1 MRLIYSLKHDEKLPL
16 SRILNDLNLSD
27 VSLIKHEI
35 ESKLFSFFKKYK
47 VQPLTLSFSVPHNE
61 YILNIDHSYI
71 GNLVFK
77 DFVIKIL
84 PKHFN
89 VSTEK
94 ILKLAAYL
102 NMRDAILG
110 NSEFFRD
117 EIGDDDSINS
127 LEFFYDLFLDKVN
140 VCIRNGLAH
149 GFVLNKDTSTNFRG
163 VLDVNKF
170 MINPTPR
177 NIVHQIIKVRT
188 PDLPINRV
196 IKSVILDIIGKTKKS
211 ELLIKSK
218 TILRNLSEVGL
229 FDLPVFFKKN
239 DFIVNSRRN
248 DYDEILDLIEVLVNG
263 FDPDASSEIGFIPE
277 YIINLDY
284 LFEKSC
290 FLYLK
295 RIMNE
300 KYFNVQ
306 YQLEHNHIFS
316 DLKLSGKIIP
326 DIVLSKNKDD
336 FKNDSI
342 ILDAKNKIS
351 GAEDAFRVSTAD
363 IYQLFFYSKILKT
376 KYVFLLYPGIESNYS
391 RYPLKGS
398 QGDAAYNKAR
408 QEKINKMY
416 ETNQIVDFENTKFI
430 LWRINLEGS
439 LKDTLSSFNEL
450 SNLLSEIMIYD
461 DLSKK

>member
-1 MRLIYSLKHDEKLPL
+1 
-16 SRILNDLNLSD
+16 
-27 VSLIKHEI
+27 
-35 ESKLFSFFKKYK
+35 
-47 VQPLTLSFSVPHNE
+47 
-61 YILNIDHSYI
+61 
-71 GNLVFK
+71 VFK

-218 TILRNLSEVGL
+218 T
-229 FDLPVFFKKN
+229 
-239 DFIVNSRRN
+239 
-248 DYDEILDLIEVLVNG
+248 
-263 FDPDASSEIGFIPE
+263 
-277 YIINLDY
+277 
-284 LFEKSC
+284 
-290 FLYLK
+290 
-295 RIMNE
+295 
-300 KYFNVQ
+300 
-306 YQLEHNHIFS
+306 
-316 DLKLSGKIIP
+316 
-326 DIVLSKNKDD
+326 
-336 FKNDSI
+336 
-342 ILDAKNKIS
+342 
-351 GAEDAFRVSTAD
+351 
-363 IYQLFFYSKILKT
+363 
-376 KYVFLLYPGIESNYS
+376 
-391 RYPLKGS
+391 
-398 QGDAAYNKAR
+398 
-408 QEKINKMY
+408 
-416 ETNQIVDFENTKFI
+416 
-430 LWRINLEGS
+430 
-439 LKDTLSSFNEL
+439 
-450 SNLLSEIMIYD
+450 
-461 DLSKK
+461 